1 MTMPVKP
8 QNLNL
13 QSKTCAMKMMAV
25 RDTLDILGGKWK
37 ITIIVALQF
46 GKRRFK
52 ELQREVHG
60 ITAKVLSKELR
71 DLELNQLIL
80 RTVYD
85 TKPVTV
91 EYELTP
97 YGKSLE
103 KIIDEM
109 RNWGINHRQ
118 RIIGKGNSRKKDQ

>member
-1 MTMPVKP
+1 MPTKP
-8 QNLNL
+8 DNLNL

-25 RDTLDILGGKWK
+25 RDTLDILSGKWK

-52 ELQREVHG
+52 ELQREVSG

-71 DLELNQLIL
+71 DLELNQLVV

-109 RNWGINHRQ
+109 RNWGINHRH
-118 RIIGKGNSRKKDQ
+118 RIIGKGSSRKKV